1 MFTLNLWGNDEKLDY
16 TLEDSYGSPTNYQ
29 FGKENDLNQ
38 TNFHD
43 YVPNFQGCSIC
54 FKSQTIHV
62 CYIYLNLPEICA
74 TCR

>member
-43 YVPNFQGCSIC
+43 YVPNFQGAAYVSSPKQSMYVI
-54 FKSQTIHV
+54 FT
-62 CYIYLNLPEICA
+62 
-74 TCR
+74 